1 MKKIAWI
8 FSLIL
13 CLATFWVSPSAQADV
28 TPAQTS
34 AAVAIDETGEIWKL
48 SSPTFTSQGG
58 SVYHGA
64 YAEPKIWNLLN
75 GSGERKFITHVYFEE
90 PYQKPPTVIV
100 SLTGMDVSN
109 VSNLRIMVSPINI
122 TETGFDLELQTW
134 ADSQIV
140 SLWSNWTAFG
150 NNG

>member
-13 CLATFWVSPSAQADV
+13 CLATFLIAPSAQADV
-28 TPAQTS
+28 APATTIATP
-34 AAVAIDETGEIWKL
+34 VIDETGAIWKL

-58 SVYHGA
+58 SVYHGSN
-64 YAEPKIWNLLN
+64 AEPKIWTLLN
-75 GSGERKFITHVYFEE
+75 GSGERKFISHVYFEE
-90 PYQKPPTVIV
+90 PYQTLPTVIV
-100 SLTGMDVSN
+100 SLTGMEVGN
-109 VSNLRIMVSPINI
+109 AFNQRIIVRPINI

>member
-13 CLATFWVSPSAQADV
+13 CLATFFVSPSARADV
-28 TPAQTS
+28 APAPSQTQT
-34 AAVAIDETGEIWKL
+34 APVIDETGAIWKL

-64 YAEPKIWNLLN
+64 YAEPKIWTLLN

-90 PYQKPPTVIV
+90 PYQTPPTVIV
-100 SLTGMDVSN
+100 SLTGMDVGN
-109 VSNLRIMVSPINI
+109 AFNQRIIVRPINI
-122 TETGFDLELQTW
+122 TETGFDLEL
-134 ADSQIV
+134 
-140 SLWSNWTAFG
+140 
-150 NNG
+150 